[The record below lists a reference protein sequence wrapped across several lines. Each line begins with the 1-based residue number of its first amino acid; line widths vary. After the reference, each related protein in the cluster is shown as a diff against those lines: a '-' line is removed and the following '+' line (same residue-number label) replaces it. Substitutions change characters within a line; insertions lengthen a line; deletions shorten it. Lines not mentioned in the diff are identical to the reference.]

1 MEITDKKVYSSFMEK
16 EKISEKTGK
25 QVFKSGVVA
34 LIGPPNAGK
43 STLLNR
49 LSGQKIAIVTPKP
62 QTTRNRILAVINGDN
77 YQIMLL
83 DTPGLHKAR
92 DIMNREMVKVAMA
105 SLAEADLVL
114 FLVDGASFTLKELA
128 KRKLEYQQYLTS
140 VKVPVLLAL
149 NKVDLLQP
157 DQLLPILAWY
167 DQLYPFTAMVP
178 ISALDGD
185 GVDTFLAEIATRL
198 PEGPQYYPDDI
209 PTDASER
216 FIVAELIREKIFI
229 LTREEVPYSTAVM
242 IESFKRNDSGKSVL
256 IHATILVERGSQKGI
271 IIGQQGKMIAR
282 IREEAVREIVELLGC
297 RVNLKLW
304 IKIKKKWTT
313 NENILRELGLQGS
326 GNRIKVTEGS
336 P

>member
-1 MEITDKKVYSSFMEK
+1 MER
-16 EKISEKTGK
+16 EKISAQKNSP
-25 QVFKSGVVA
+25 VFRSGVVA

-77 YQIMLL
+77 YQILLL
-83 DTPGLHKAR
+83 DTPGLHQAR
-92 DIMNREMVKVAMA
+92 DMMNREMVRVAMD

-114 FLVDGASFTLKELA
+114 FLVDGASFSLKELA
-128 KRKLEYQQYLTS
+128 KRKTEYQKYLAK

-157 DQLLPILAWY
+157 QQLLPILAWY
-167 DQLYPFTAMVP
+167 DQLYPFAVMVP

-185 GVDTFLAEIATRL
+185 GVDVFLSQVSDRL
-198 PEGPQYYPDDI
+198 PEGPQYYPEDI

-216 FIVAELIREKIFI
+216 FITAELIREKIFI
-229 LTREEVPYSTAVM
+229 LTRDEVPYSTAVM
-242 IESFKRNDSGKSVL
+242 IDSFKKQDSGKSVV

-271 IIGQQGKMIAR
+271 IIGHQGIMIAR
-282 IREEAVREIVELLGC
+282 IRKESVREIAELLGC

-304 IKIKKKWTT
+304 IKVKKKWTT
-313 NENILRELGLQGS
+313 NENILHELGL
-326 GNRIKVTEGS
+326 
-336 P
+336 